1 MSLSGALNSA
11 TAGLHTTQGQS
22 RIAAD
27 NVSNAMT
34 PGYVR
39 REAVLVT
46 ASGGQGGAVIS
57 EVRREVDATLQR
69 MSRLENSRMTQYQSI
84 QEGLTTYTAYLGQPG
99 DGTSPA
105 DRFNDF
111 QNSLTT
117 LVNMPSSNGAQT
129 SVALAAEDLVRSV
142 KVAATTLSTTLN
154 DVNMEIRYEV
164 ADLNTALYQLRDL
177 NASGS
182 GFTPGSLE
190 AAQFDE
196 KVDTILDQISGIV
209 DTRIH
214 RSSNGSISLYTVSG
228 AALLEGRVVQDVT
241 FNPSD
246 GTLMAGNQDI
256 TPFKDGV
263 RGIQHGS
270 LAGLSELKRE
280 TIPQFSQQLDEYARG
295 LIQTFEEADASLA
308 TGEAGL
314 FTDNGI
320 AFDPANIT
328 GLASRLQ
335 INSKISSTGE
345 AEVWRIRD
353 GLGAPSP
360 GAGSETVQINA
371 FLAGLDTAMNAATGT
386 GIPAEVT
393 LRDFSAEMI
402 TSQAAT
408 RARAENDFNAAAS
421 AAEVVMSARRNSEG
435 VNIDDEM
442 QQLLLIEQSYAA
454 NSRVLTA
461 VSEMIDTLIAAV

>member
-142 KVAATTLSTTLN
+142 KGAATTLSTTLN

-228 AALLEGRVVQDVT
+228 AALLGGRVVQDVT

-308 TGEAGL
+308 PGEAGL

-353 GLGAPSP
+353 GLGATSP

-408 RARAENDFNAAAS
+408 RARAENDYNAAAS